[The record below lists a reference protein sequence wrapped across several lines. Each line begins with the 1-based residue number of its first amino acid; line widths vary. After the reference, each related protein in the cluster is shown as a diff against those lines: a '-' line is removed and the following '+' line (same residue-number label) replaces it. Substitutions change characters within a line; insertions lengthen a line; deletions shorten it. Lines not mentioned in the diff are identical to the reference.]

1 MSKMVH
7 DLDKRAAARD
17 SLFAMQALSSGL
29 RLATSSNLDRRLFAA
44 DKIQDPD
51 KRQKTTQT
59 LLNMPAANTPTSELS
74 TAAQSECPLRS
85 AAAQKAL
92 RDRAARRTK
101 ERDDVVNGTHMCLR
115 PANAE
120 HLDNHLTD
128 LYTLVTDNRRPV
140 FGSVSKLS
148 PGHNGK
154 LGQYIK
160 HPCLGMPRAISGQ
173 ITRTSELTRGRIDA
187 SSSCLVDFREGKYHP
202 TDQHDRN
209 VKRLAYPLRCR
220 GY

>member
-1 MSKMVH
+1 MTMSKMVH

-59 LLNMPAANTPTSELS
+59 LLNLPAANTPTSELS

-115 PANAE
+115 PAHAE

-128 LYTLVTDNRRPV
+128 LYKLVTDNWRPV
-140 FGSVSKLS
+140 FGVS
-148 PGHNGK
+148 
-154 LGQYIK
+154 
-160 HPCLGMPRAISGQ
+160 
-173 ITRTSELTRGRIDA
+173 A
-187 SSSCLVDFREGKYHP
+187 SSRQVTTANSASTLSTRVWACQGPSQDKQRELP
-202 TDQHDRN
+202 S
-209 VKRLAYPLRCR
+209 
-220 GY
+220 